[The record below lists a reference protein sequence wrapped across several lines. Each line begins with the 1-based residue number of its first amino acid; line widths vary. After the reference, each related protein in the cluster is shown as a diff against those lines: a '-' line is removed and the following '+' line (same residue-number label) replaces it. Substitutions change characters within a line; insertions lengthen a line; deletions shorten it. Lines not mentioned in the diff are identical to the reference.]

1 MKPNLLNAI
10 HSWHIW
16 LSLFAITTGL
26 LAYALYTEHYLYL
39 IPCALC
45 MTQRF
50 FFLVAGLTGLVAAIH
65 HPRHLIAQ
73 CYNGLILLSLGL
85 GAATAGRQVWLQQ
98 LPEDQVPACGPS
110 LGYMLETLPIA
121 ETFKT
126 LMMGDGNCAE
136 VQWTFL
142 GLSMPTWS
150 LIAFI
155 GLLLLSFVN
164 SVLLYQRANQA

>member
-1 MKPNLLNAI
+1 MSRHVFHTLQA
-10 HSWHIW
+10 WHIW
-16 LSLFAITTGL
+16 LSLFVIAMGL
-26 LAYALYTEHYLYL
+26 LGYALYTEHYLYL

-50 FFLVAGLTGLVAAIH
+50 FFLLAGVTGLIAAIH
-65 HPRHLIAQ
+65 RPRHLIAQ

-85 GAATAGRQVWLQQ
+85 GAATAGRQVWLQH

-155 GLLLLSFVN
+155 GLLLLSLGN
-164 SVLLYQRANQA
+164 SLLLYKKAKIA

>member
-1 MKPNLLNAI
+1 MNTTLFDAIKPWQL
-10 HSWHIW
+10 W
-16 LSLFAITTGL
+16 LSLFVICAGL
-26 LAYALYTEHYLYL
+26 LSYALYTEHFLYL
-39 IPCALC
+39 VPCALC

-50 FFLVAGLTGLVAAIH
+50 FYLLAGLLGLFAAIH
-65 HPRHLIAQ
+65 RPRHVIAQ
-73 CYNGLILLSLGL
+73 CYNGLIMLSLGL
-85 GAATAGRQVWLQQ
+85 GAATAGRQVWLQH

-155 GLLLLSFVN
+155 GLLLLSLFN
-164 SVLLYQRANQA
+164 SLLLARRARNT